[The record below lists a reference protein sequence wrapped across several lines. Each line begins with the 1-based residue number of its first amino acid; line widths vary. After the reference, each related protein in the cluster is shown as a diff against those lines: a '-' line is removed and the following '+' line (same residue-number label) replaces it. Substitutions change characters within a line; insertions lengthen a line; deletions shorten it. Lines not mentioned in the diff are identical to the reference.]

1 MSDGDIRVVGVG
13 ASAGGLDAFR
23 SFFEAMP
30 ADSGMAF
37 VVILHLPIDRKSML
51 AEILGRWTGMRVMEG
66 RDGTPVEPNCVYVPQ
81 PHAVTMLKEGRL
93 SIRMPEPDAPRDFR
107 PIDRFFDSLAAA
119 LREDAVGIVLSGTG
133 TDGALGLKAIKQN
146 GGLTIAQGS
155 DGTRPQYDGMPAGA
169 IATGAVDLV
178 LPAQNIPA
186 CLMRLKRAETAEA
199 EAEQESPAHLQ
210 AARLAICTVLR
221 VSLGHDFS
229 GYREKTF
236 IRRVRRRMQVLNISD
251 IDNYVGRLQAD
262 HDEVVLLFRDL
273 LIRVTSFFRDT
284 ETFAAL
290 EQLVVPRLFANKH
303 ADGAVRL
310 WIPGCATGEEAYS
323 LAILM
328 REHMDRLRA
337 VPKVQIFGTDIDE
350 PAIVTARQGRY
361 PSTLL
366 EGLSDQRRNRF
377 FTPTSTGYVVTKE
390 IRDLCTFSPH
400 SIVRDPPFSRMDLI
414 SCRNL
419 LIYMHSDLQ
428 DQILPAFHYA
438 LSPGG
443 ILLLGSSESASRHE
457 ELFELISKPL
467 RIFLKRSVKG
477 RVPTLRE
484 GPKGPLLDRPAVPPL
499 PARDVLAEAP
509 GTQRRA
515 AGEIRPGGELAHM
528 GATSRETALI
538 DKARGAVRAAL
549 GRLAPQNVSSSELKT
564 ELLRTRDQL
573 QLVTEEHETALEEL
587 RSANEELHSVNEELQ
602 STNEELET
610 SKEELQSVNEE
621 LHTVNAQLVEKVD
634 ELDRAN
640 SDLKNLF
647 DSTQIATIFLDR
659 HLIVRS
665 FTPAVAGIF
674 NLIPSDHG
682 RPLSDIASQL
692 RYNAIRED
700 TLGVLESL
708 QPREQRVTRLDA
720 CAHYLMRILPYR
732 APDSTIDGALIT
744 FLDVT
749 TIVEAEQHHRLLV
762 DELNHRVKNMLTV
775 VISLAS
781 QTMRR
786 SASMEAFSQAF
797 MGRVQALTASY
808 TLLSGQSWTDVPM
821 RDVLVEETK
830 PFVSHERNNIMMD
843 GPEVRLTPAGALAL
857 GMAVHEMATNAVKYG
872 ALSVPE
878 GVVRISWTVEHR
890 LDTEELS
897 LTWTESGGPAVSPP
911 TRRGFGM
918 TLIERGFAHEL
929 SGKALVEFAPGGVVA
944 TLRAPAQAIMSKP
957 AASA

>member
-1 MSDGDIRVVGVG
+1 MRVVGVG

-30 ADSGMAF
+30 PNSGMAF
-37 VVILHLPIDRKSML
+37 VVILHLPMDRKSML
-51 AEILGRWTGMRVMEG
+51 PEILGRWTPMRVLEG
-66 RDGTPVEPNCVYVPQ
+66 EDGARVEANCVYVPP
-81 PHAVTMLKEGRL
+81 PHAITMLENGRL
-93 SIRMPEPDAPRDFR
+93 RIRMPEPDMPRDFR
-107 PIDRFFDSLAAA
+107 PVDGFFDSLATS
-119 LREDAVGIVLSGTG
+119 LQEDAIGIVLSGTG

-178 LPAQNIPA
+178 VPAQAIPA
-186 CLMRLKRAETAEA
+186 HLMRLRRVNLADPIPD
-199 EAEQESPAHLQ
+199 QDSPARIQ
-210 AARLAICTVLR
+210 GARLAICTILR
-221 VSLGHDFS
+221 TELGHDFS

-236 IRRVRRRMQVLNISD
+236 IRRVHRRMQVLNLVDFDSYIT
-251 IDNYVGRLQAD
+251 RLHAD
-262 HDEVVLLFRDL
+262 RDEVVLLFRDL
-273 LIRVTSFFRDT
+273 LIRVTSFFRDS

-290 EQLVVPRLFANKH
+290 EQMVIPRLFADKH
-303 ADGAVRL
+303 ADGTVRV

-323 LAILM
+323 LAILL
-328 REHMDRLRA
+328 REQMDRVRA
-337 VPKVQIFGTDIDE
+337 IPKVQIFGTDIDE
-350 PAIVTARQGRY
+350 PAIATARVGRY

-366 EGLSDQRRNRF
+366 EGLSEERRERF
-377 FTPTSTGYVVTKE
+377 FHPSPTGYVVSKE

-400 SIVRDPPFSRMDLI
+400 SIVRDPPFSRTDLI

-428 DQILPAFHYA
+428 DQVLPAFHYA
-438 LSPGG
+438 LAPGG
-443 ILLLGSSESASRHE
+443 VLLLGSSESASRHE
-457 ELFELISKPL
+457 ELFEPLSKPL
-467 RIFLKRSVKG
+467 RIFIKRPVRS
-477 RVPTLRE
+477 
-484 GPKGPLLDRPAVPPL
+484 PLPPLQSFADARSQRRNSAVPVPPRL
-499 PARDVLAEAP
+499 SAAKDGVD
-509 GTQRRA
+509 
-515 AGEIRPGGELAHM
+515 AGEELSGNDPRSENRHM
-528 GATSRETALI
+528 GGTNPEAGLI
-538 DKARGAVRAAL
+538 DKARGLLSAAL
-549 GRLAPQNVSSSELKT
+549 MRLAPRSAGSATLKSELLGT
-564 ELLRTRDQL
+564 QEQL
-573 QLVTEEHETALEEL
+573 QAITEEHETALEEL

-621 LHTVNAQLVEKVD
+621 LHTVNAQLIEKVD

-682 RPLSDIASQL
+682 RPLTDIASQL
-692 RYNAIRED
+692 RYQGLRDD
-700 TLGVLESL
+700 TARVLESL
-708 QPREQRVTRLDA
+708 QPLEHRVTRLDGR
-720 CAHYLMRILPYR
+720 AHYLMRILPYR
-732 APDSTIDGALIT
+732 APDSSVDGALIT

-786 SASMEAFSQAF
+786 SATIEEFSAAF

-808 TLLSGQSWTDVPM
+808 SLLSGQSWTDIPLM
-821 RDVLVEETK
+821 DVLVEETK
-830 PFVSHERNNIMMD
+830 PFVSPERNNVMME
-843 GPEVRLTPAGALAL
+843 GPSVRLTPTGALAL

-872 ALSVPE
+872 ALSVPD
-878 GVVRISWTVEHR
+878 GRVRISWTVEGEN
-890 LDTEELS
+890 DDAALS
-897 LTWTESGGPAVSPP
+897 LTWTESGGAAVVEPSK
-911 TRRGFGM
+911 RGFGM

-929 SGKALVEFAPGGVVA
+929 SGEASVTFAPEGVVA
-944 TLRAPAQAIMSKP
+944 KLRAPGRSVMSH
-957 AASA
+957 AGGGASA